1 MEIVERS
8 KEDESLKFI
17 RNLVNLKLH
26 DPHQFRI
33 SISEVEQSQ
42 KTSMFQKI
50 IQSIDK
56 LLSMEY
62 KVRNF
67 NESILDYSNNIN
79 YVCLDN
85 SNVEYMGQWEILKF
99 WLNRVGLVSI
109 SNSIEKTIRTYKC
122 KLLFNFRPF

>member
-8 KEDESLKFI
+8 KEGESLKFI

-42 KTSMFQKI
+42 KSSMFQKI

-56 LLSMEY
+56 LLSEEY

-67 NESILDYSNNIN
+67 NESDYSNNIN

-85 SNVEYMGQWEILKF
+85 SKVEYVGQWDILKF

-109 SNSIEKTIRTYKC
+109 MIQFGKKVPLCINKYYSNTM
-122 KLLFNFRPF
+122 KLE

>member
-8 KEDESLKFI
+8 KDDLKEDKGLKFI

-42 KTSMFQKI
+42 KSSMFQKI

-56 LLSMEY
+56 LLSTEY

-85 SNVEYMGQWEILKF
+85 SKVEYVGQWDILKF

-109 SNSIEKTIRTYKC
+109 MIQFGKKVPLISITQTQ
-122 KLLFNFRPF
+122 

>member
-8 KEDESLKFI
+8 KDDLKEDKGLKFI

-42 KTSMFQKI
+42 KSSMFQKI

-56 LLSMEY
+56 LLSEEY

-85 SNVEYMGQWEILKF
+85 SSNVEYMGQWEILKF
-99 WLNRVGLVSI
+99 WLNRVGLVSTI
-109 SNSIEKTIRTYKC
+109 MIQWSHSNT
-122 KLLFNFRPF
+122 